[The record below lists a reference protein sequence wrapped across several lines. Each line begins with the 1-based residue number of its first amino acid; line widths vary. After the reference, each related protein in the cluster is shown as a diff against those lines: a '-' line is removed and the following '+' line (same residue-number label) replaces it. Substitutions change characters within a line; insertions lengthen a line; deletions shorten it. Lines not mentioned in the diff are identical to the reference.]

1 MLLEGKVGSSQ
12 SPAMLICISKAL
24 SHSQLQ
30 RECFGPPKE
39 YYLGQYPISCMV
51 IAAAGYRKLVQGFTF
66 RMLQLRVICIT
77 SMML

>member
-1 MLLEGKVGSSQ
+1 MLLEGSVSSFQ
-12 SPAMLICISKAL
+12 SLAMLICISKAL

-51 IAAAGYRKLVQGFTF
+51 TEAAGCRNGPVESHMHY
-66 RMLQLRVICIT
+66 
-77 SMML
+77 MMLKSSQV